1 MESNQPKKE
10 NTQLDRTRREQAYI
24 ENLINSYF
32 ERYYIQCVDEE
43 KSKDDDNENNPKEEQ
58 DPETA
63 ISQNVL
69 RSFHSQYL
77 IRNLKSTGTLFPY

>member
-43 KSKDDDNENNPKEEQ
+43 KPKDDDNENDPKEEQ